1 MTGKK
6 LSLISI
12 ILVLSFMLSSCAVN
26 NVDVFTDDETKV
38 PDAYVNPDEG
48 SDGDGDSSDVHEEA
62 QTDEGQGSEIDN
74 PFVDTSKNPISIVS
88 ATAETA
94 SYKHFRDLVNSGYSL
109 NELKKCSY
117 SFKNEE
123 FLNYF
128 SSVSADDVSF
138 ASDVKL
144 YPCSWNKDNYL
155 LKFTFAAPMG
165 EYSEKNN
172 FVFYIDVSESMG
184 NENMLPA
191 IKGAA
196 QSFADAISDDDV
208 VSIVT
213 SASEDNV
220 RLDSMSGADKDS
232 IISAIES
239 LETQGSANSHDALDM
254 AYKIAKNN
262 FIEGGKNTVI
272 IISDGDISEKYGSL
286 IEENL
291 KAEVC
296 TSVIALGSGNYKNQR
311 LEEFAYIG
319 NGEYYYVDGQ
329 GEAERVLGKKIFYG
343 YKEVAT
349 NLSVKVDFDNALV
362 EKYRLIG
369 YEGKMQTT
377 DIDGDKEISSLS
389 TGENITVCYEIT
401 LLKDSLESDG
411 AFADITVKYDIP
423 DKDSDVCESFVASKN
438 SICENDGEMQLIS
451 CAIETL
457 MVLRSSTYGKNVKL
471 SDVYNKLLTIDF
483 NEYPKAEELYNLLGI
498 ITGKTKK

>member
-1 MTGKK
+1 MTGKR

-12 ILVLSFMLSSCAVN
+12 ILVIFTVLSSCASN

-38 PDAYVNPDEG
+38 PDAYITPDEG
-48 SDGDGDSSDVHEEA
+48 SDGEGDSLGVIEEA

-74 PFVDTSKNPISIVS
+74 PFIDASKNPISIVS

-128 SSVSADDVSF
+128 ASVSTSDEDFS
-138 ASDVKL
+138 SDVKI

-184 NENMLPA
+184 SENMLPA

-196 QSFADAISDDDV
+196 KSLADAVSDDDV

-220 RLDSMSGADKDS
+220 RLDSKNGADKDS
-232 IISAIES
+232 IISAMES
-239 LETQGSANSHDALDM
+239 LATQGTANSHDALGI
-254 AYKIAKNN
+254 AYEIAKSN
-262 FIEGGKNTVI
+262 FIDGGKNTVV
-272 IISDGDISEKYGSL
+272 IISDGDISEKYSSM

-291 KAEVC
+291 KIGVC

-311 LEEFAYIG
+311 LEEFSRSG
-319 NGEYYYVDGQ
+319 NGQYYYVDGQ
-329 GEAERVLGKKIFYG
+329 GEAERVLGEKIFYAH
-343 YKEVAT
+343 KEIAT
-349 NLSVKVDFDNALV
+349 DLSVKVDFDNALV

-369 YEGKMQTT
+369 YEGKMQIT

-401 LLKDSLESDG
+401 LFDTFIETEG

-423 DKDSDVCESFVASKN
+423 GNDNDVCESFIADKN
-438 SICENDGEMQLIS
+438 SICEDDGEMQLIS

-457 MVLRSSTYGKNVKL
+457 MVLRSSAYGKNIKL
-471 SDVYNKLLTIDF
+471 TDVYNKLLTIDF
-483 NEYPKAEELYNLLGI
+483 NEHPKAEELCHLVGI
-498 ITGKTKK
+498 ITGKVKK